1 VLRTHSCCQ
10 CLILLVGEVGATRWA
25 SPRPQK
31 GFAMHSNN
39 QQLPELTE
47 TDWWRRYQN
56 TAQELA
62 EDEPTVER
70 RVLDTIDK
78 AIELCLN

>member
-1 VLRTHSCCQ
+1 
-10 CLILLVGEVGATRWA
+10 
-25 SPRPQK
+25 
-31 GFAMHSNN
+31 MHSNN